1 MSEQAIIDQ
10 LVVIT
15 DALADLHVAVGQLRQ
30 EQTAIAQAIA
40 EQLVATGEQR
50 DALAGLAEGQAEG
63 SRRLEQIAAVIGMIY
78 LSTNSKTAIPADV
91 WNDPVFDRFLDMY
104 PIDGPPIVGARV
116 MRQLL
121 DQMEQQ
127 EPAQLAAAFSAV
139 EQTAALTK
147 VERVRN
153 AQLAEHAYERIGELG
168 QNEPSERP
176 LER

>member
-1 MSEQAIIDQ
+1 MSEQAIVDQ

-15 DALADLHVAVGQLRQ
+15 DALADLHLAVGELRH
-30 EQTAIAQAIA
+30 E
-40 EQLVATGEQR
+40 
-50 DALAGLAEGQAEG
+50 QAES

-78 LSTNSKTAIPADV
+78 LSTNDKTAIPAEV

-104 PIDGPPIVGARV
+104 PIDGPPIVGAKV

-139 EQTAALTK
+139 EQNAALTK

-153 AQLAEHAYERIGELG
+153 AQLAQHARERLAELDE
-168 QNEPSERP
+168 NEPKERLP
-176 LER
+176 DR

>member
-15 DALADLHVAVGQLRQ
+15 DALADLHLAVGQMRQ
-30 EQTAIAQAIA
+30 EQA
-40 EQLVATGEQR
+40 ES
-50 DALAGLAEGQAEG
+50 
-63 SRRLEQIAAVIGMIY
+63 SRRLERIAAVIGMIY
-78 LSTNSKTAIPADV
+78 LSTNEKTAIPADV

-104 PIDGPPIVGARV
+104 PIDGPPIVGARA

-121 DQMEQQ
+121 DQMAQQ
-127 EPAQLAAAFSAV
+127 EPAQLAAAFSSV
-139 EQTAALTK
+139 EQNPALTK

-153 AQLAEHAYERIGELG
+153 AQLAQHAREQFGELE
-168 QNEPSERP
+168 QNEQPERP

>member
-1 MSEQAIIDQ
+1 MTEQAIIDQ

-15 DALADLHVAVGQLRQ
+15 DALADLHLAVGQLRQ
-30 EQTAIAQAIA
+30 EQA
-40 EQLVATGEQR
+40 ES
-50 DALAGLAEGQAEG
+50 
-63 SRRLEQIAAVIGMIY
+63 SRRLERIAAVIGMIY
-78 LSTNSKTAIPADV
+78 LSTNEKTAIPADV

-121 DQMEQQ
+121 DQMAQQ
-127 EPAQLAAAFSAV
+127 EPDQLAAAFSAV
-139 EQTAALTK
+139 EQIATLTK

-153 AQLAEHAYERIGELG
+153 AQLAEHARERIGELEQKG
-168 QNEPSERP
+168 PSERP

>member
-1 MSEQAIIDQ
+1 MTEQAIIEQ

-15 DALADLHVAVGQLRQ
+15 DALADLHLAVGQLRQ
-30 EQTAIAQAIA
+30 EQTVIAQAVA
-40 EQLVATGEQR
+40 EQLAATGGER
-50 DALAGLAEGQAEG
+50 DALAGLSEDQAES
-63 SRRLEQIAAVIGMIY
+63 SRRLEQIATVIGMIY
-78 LSTNSKTAIPADV
+78 LSTNNKTAIPADV

-127 EPAQLAAAFSAV
+127 EPAELAAAFSAV
-139 EQTAALTK
+139 EQNAALTK

-153 AQLAEHAYERIGELG
+153 AQLAQHARERLG
-168 QNEPSERP
+168 DLDQNEPSEQP